1 MSRDDEFGDGPG
13 SGENPGSADAGGA
26 TNGDPTAG
34 GPEHPDIDDLLNKLD
49 ALEATV
55 DDDHERRKVRQ
66 TIAMVERM
74 PGSKAFTSRIS
85 KYTGR
90 DMAESF
96 VGAVIFS
103 LPLLVED
110 GVFEIAEWFVATTV
124 GPVPLFLTLNVAF
137 VVAVTAGVLYYADFR
152 DVRVHNP
159 FFGVIPRRLVAVLL
173 ISLVVAFSTMF
184 LWGRLHE
191 GSPTTSEAF
200 GRVTVIW
207 AAAAFGASLGDILPG
222 ESEGRG
228 LGERLGGLGDSFRDD

>member
-110 GVFEIAEWFVATTV
+110 GVFEIAEWFVEFSP
-124 GPVPLFLTLNVAF
+124 GGIPVFFIANALFVLGM
-137 VVAVTAGVLYYADFR
+137 TAGLLYYADFR
-152 DVRVHNP
+152 QVQVTKP
-159 FFGVIPRRLVAVLL
+159 IFGLIPRRYVGVLGV
-173 ISLVVAFSTMF
+173 SLLTAFLM
-184 LWGRLHE
+184 LLMWGRLHE
-191 GSPTTSEAF
+191 EDPTAIEQVA
-200 GRVTVIW
+200 RVTVIW
-207 AAAAFGASLGDILPG
+207 AAAAFGAALGDILPG
-222 ESEGRG
+222 ESTGQDVSEIF
-228 LGERLGGLGDSFRDD
+228 E

>member
-110 GVFEIAEWFVATTV
+110 GVFEIAEWFVEFSP
-124 GPVPLFLTLNVAF
+124 GGIPVFFIVNALFVLGM
-137 VVAVTAGVLYYADFR
+137 TAGLLYYADFR
-152 DVRVHNP
+152 QVQVTKP
-159 FFGVIPRRLVAVLL
+159 IFGLIPRRYVGVLGV
-173 ISLVVAFSTMF
+173 SLLTAFLM
-184 LWGRLHE
+184 LLMWGRLHE
-191 GSPTTSEAF
+191 EDPTAIEQVA
-200 GRVTVIW
+200 RVTVIW
-207 AAAAFGASLGDILPG
+207 AAAAFGAALGDILPG
-222 ESEGRG
+222 ESTGQDVSEIF
-228 LGERLGGLGDSFRDD
+228 E

>member
-110 GVFEIAEWFVATTV
+110 GVFEIAEWFVEFSP
-124 GPVPLFLTLNVAF
+124 GGIPVFFIVNALFVLGM
-137 VVAVTAGVLYYADFR
+137 TAGLLYYADFR
-152 DVRVHNP
+152 QVQVTKP
-159 FFGVIPRRLVAVLL
+159 IFGLIPRRYVGVLGV
-173 ISLVVAFSTMF
+173 SLLTAFLM
-184 LWGRLHE
+184 LLMWGRLHE
-191 GSPTTSEAF
+191 EDPTAIEQVA
-200 GRVTVIW
+200 RVTVIW
-207 AAAAFGASLGDILPG
+207 AAAAFGAARGDILPG
-222 ESEGRG
+222 ESTGQDVSEIF
-228 LGERLGGLGDSFRDD
+228 E